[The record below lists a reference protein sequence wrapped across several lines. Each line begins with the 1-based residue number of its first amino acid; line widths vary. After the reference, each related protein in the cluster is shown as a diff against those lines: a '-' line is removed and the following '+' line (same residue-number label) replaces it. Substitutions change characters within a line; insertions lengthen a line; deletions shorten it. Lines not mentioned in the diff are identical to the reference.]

1 MKTNP
6 EFKALGQ
13 NIRNLRKTKGFS
25 QESFAHDANLERSY
39 YGRIERG
46 EINIT
51 ARNLIRIAKTLGVQ
65 VGELFPPIKK

>member
-1 MKTNP
+1 MKTKP
-6 EFKALGQ
+6 EFKAIGQ
-13 NIRNLRKTKGFS
+13 RIRSFRVSKGFS
-25 QESFAHDANLERSY
+25 QEAFANTAGLERSY

-65 VGELFPPIKK
+65 VGEFFPVIK